1 MCQTAAMGLLAD
13 LHILYPTKQN
23 THQSL
28 PPDIFSGLKIPAK
41 YICVRSS
48 APDHAGGA
56 YSALPVPLAALGGG
70 EEKGKGWEERAGQG
84 RGGEGAGKG
93 RRKGM
98 GEEEKRGGEGMPP
111 LFLGQVYASVL

>member
-1 MCQTAAMGLLAD
+1 
-13 LHILYPTKQN
+13 
-23 THQSL
+23 
-28 PPDIFSGLKIPAK
+28 
-41 YICVRSS
+41 
-48 APDHAGGA
+48 
-56 YSALPVPLAALGGG
+56 LGGG